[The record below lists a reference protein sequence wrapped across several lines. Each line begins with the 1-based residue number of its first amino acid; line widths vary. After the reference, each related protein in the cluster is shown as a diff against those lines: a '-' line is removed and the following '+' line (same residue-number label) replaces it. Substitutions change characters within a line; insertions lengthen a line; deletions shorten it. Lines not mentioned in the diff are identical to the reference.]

1 MADNSITLTGNITR
15 DPERRFS
22 NGGMAITSFSL
33 AVNSRKK
40 GKNGEYEDDP
50 NFFDITCFGDLAE
63 HVAES
68 LSKGAR
74 AIVTG
79 RLDWSSWDDKET
91 GQKRSKV
98 QVIADGVGPDLRW
111 ATAVVTRSQSNSNAR
126 GQQDDTW

>member
-15 DPERRFS
+15 DPEMRFS

-111 ATAVVTRSQSNSNAR
+111 ATAVVTRSQSNSNSR